1 MTAQLGV
8 PQKKNSAHSRV
19 GREICLCVRGGG
31 GGKTTNHGTFQ
42 PAP

>member
-31 GGKTTNHGTFQ
+31 GGKLTITEHFNL
-42 PAP
+42 PP